1 METKPR
7 FLTSLEIAAIC
18 GVSTRTVSN
27 WIREGV
33 LAAHRTAGG
42 HGRVA
47 AEEVGRFLADRGM
60 AVPPDL
66 AKAAP
71 ARAAAAP
78 PSPELAEKPD
88 TRRILVIDD
97 DEAFLEVVREVLAA
111 SGFEVEVARH
121 GFLAGYL
128 VGRSRPKA
136 ILLDILM
143 PGIDGYEVLSLLR
156 RRPESRAIPVVACTS
171 LRGPEVEGRVRS
183 AGFDAY
189 VRKPVEFRALLDT
202 LARLVP

>member
-7 FLTSLEIAAIC
+7 FLTSLEIAAVC

-42 HGRVA
+42 HGRVSA
-47 AEEVGRFLADRGM
+47 DEVRRFLTDRGM

-66 AKAAP
+66 AGAGPVRTATPTAP
-71 ARAAAAP
+71 V
-78 PSPELAEKPD
+78 PEEKPEP
-88 TRRILVIDD
+88 RRILVIDD

-111 SGFEVEVARH
+111 SGFEVEAARH

-156 RRPESRAIPVVACTS
+156 RRAESRGIPVVACTS
-171 LRGPEVEGRVRS
+171 LRGPEVEARVRS

-189 VRKPVEFRALLDT
+189 LRKPVEFRVLLDT

>member
-1 METKPR
+1 METRPR
-7 FLTSLEIAAIC
+7 FLTSLEIAAVC

-42 HGRVA
+42 HGRVS
-47 AEEVGRFLADRGM
+47 AEEVRRFLGDRGM

-66 AKAAP
+66 AGAGP
-71 ARAAAAP
+71 MRAASPPAP
-78 PSPELAEKPD
+78 GAEEKPD
-88 TRRILVIDD
+88 VRRILVIDD

-111 SGFEVEVARH
+111 SGFEVEGARH

-156 RRPESRAIPVVACTS
+156 RRPESRGIPVVACTS
-171 LRGPEVEGRVRS
+171 LRGAEVEARVRS

-189 VRKPVEFRALLDT
+189 LRKPVEFRVLLDT

>member
-1 METKPR
+1 METKHR

-47 AEEVGRFLADRGM
+47 AEEVIRFLLDRGL

-66 AKAAP
+66 QGGAP
-71 ARAAAAP
+71 AKTASPPAP
-78 PSPELAEKPD
+78 APEAKPEP
-88 TRRILVIDD
+88 RRILVIDD

-156 RRPESRAIPVVACTS
+156 RRPESGGIPVVACTS
-171 LRGPEVEGRVRS
+171 LRGPEVEGRVRA

-189 VRKPVEFRALLDT
+189 LRKPVEFRALLDL
-202 LARLVP
+202 LARLAP